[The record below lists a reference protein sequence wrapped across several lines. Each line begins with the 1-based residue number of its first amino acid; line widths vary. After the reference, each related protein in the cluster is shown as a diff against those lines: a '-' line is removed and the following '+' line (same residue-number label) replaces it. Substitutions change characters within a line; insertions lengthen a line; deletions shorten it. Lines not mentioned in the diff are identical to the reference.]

1 MLLFRYLDISIYLSP
16 NIILIKWY
24 LFSFNKVI
32 KKIST
37 PGRLELPQGN
47 PNSLANYRHNRSA
60 KVSCISLYSFW
71 SAHFLIQYFEMKW
84 TALIQLK
91 G

>member
-1 MLLFRYLDISIYLSP
+1 
-16 NIILIKWY
+16 
-24 LFSFNKVI
+24 
-32 KKIST
+32 
-37 PGRLELPQGN
+37 
-47 PNSLANYRHNRSA
+47 
-60 KVSCISLYSFW
+60 VSCISLYSFW